1 MKHPTT
7 ELIAYLTGGL
17 SPEERAG
24 LETHLAACAD
34 CRRERDGFTAVLADL
49 RGSLPTVPEPRW
61 GQWRAE
67 LRGRLQARHGRWRW
81 LRPFPLAVSAA
92 LAAAVLI
99 VVLIGNEQ
107 RASRPELAAM
117 EEVAIGGRLEL
128 VREYPVLERLDLLEN
143 LELIDDLDRL
153 VARSD
158 G

>member
-7 ELIAYLTGGL
+7 ELIAHVTGSL
-17 SPEERAG
+17 PAEERAG
-24 LETHLAACAD
+24 LEAHLAACPD
-34 CRRERDGFTAVLADL
+34 CRRERDGFAAVLADL
-49 RGSLPTVPEPRW
+49 RGSIATAPEPRW

-67 LRGRLQARHGRWRW
+67 LRARLQARPARWPW
-81 LRPFPLAVSAA
+81 LRPFPLALSAA
-92 LAAAVLI
+92 LAAAVLV
-99 VVLIGNEQ
+99 VVLIGNERQ
-107 RASRPELAAM
+107 TARPELAAM

-128 VREYPVLERLDLLEN
+128 VREYPVLERLELLEN

>member
-1 MKHPTT
+1 
-7 ELIAYLTGGL
+7 L
-17 SPEERAG
+17 
-24 LETHLAACAD
+24 
-34 CRRERDGFTAVLADL
+34 
-49 RGSLPTVPEPRW
+49 
-61 GQWRAE
+61 
-67 LRGRLQARHGRWRW
+67 
-81 LRPFPLAVSAA
+81 SAA

-99 VVLIGNEQ
+99 VVLLGNEQ
-107 RASRPELAAM
+107 QTSRPELAAM